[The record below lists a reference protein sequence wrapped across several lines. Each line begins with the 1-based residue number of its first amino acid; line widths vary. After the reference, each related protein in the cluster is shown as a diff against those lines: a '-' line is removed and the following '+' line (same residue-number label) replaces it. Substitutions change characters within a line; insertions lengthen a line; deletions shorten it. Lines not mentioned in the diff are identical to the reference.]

1 MCIIAELEILFKWLI
16 SCRSSSIICCAL
28 LVDRNKYLEWK
39 NLKFLEKIKQY
50 YWEHL
55 FISRD
60 SGYIY
65 YIIILGP
72 GNSHQFATPKINN
85 AWILSKYGVFSSPYF
100 PAYGDLLRKSP
111 YSVRMREN
119 TYQKKLRISTL
130 FAQWVEALLNPK
142 WVTLITRLRLN
153 LSHQRD
159 HE

>member
-100 PAYGDLLRKSP
+100 PAFGLNTEICSVSPRIQSECGKIHTRKNSIFRHFSLSEWKP
-111 YSVRMREN
+111 C
-119 TYQKKLRISTL
+119 LTL
-130 FAQWVEALLNPK
+130 SE
-142 WVTLITRLRLN
+142 
-153 LSHQRD
+153 
-159 HE
+159 